1 MRESLPWMRS
11 SMVADCHSPDI
22 PATDP
27 FLAASAQVPG
37 LGPRVPCGR
46 GCSARHLWPGR
57 CKRTSVGSGDTFA
70 LLVPKDNQAPPSSL
84 VPSSSSLFLLWEQKC
99 PLELGWPPSPP
110 DERQREPKR
119 QLAILL
125 ATETPFSSFHSR
137 FLVLW
142 RRHE

>member
-1 MRESLPWMRS
+1 MDEELDGGWLPLTRHSWDGSLLGCLS
-11 SMVADCHSPDI
+11 SGAG
-22 PATDP
+22 T
-27 FLAASAQVPG
+27 
-37 LGPRVPCGR
+37 GPRVPCGR

-70 LLVPKDNQAPPSSL
+70 LWVPKDNQAPPSSL

-119 QLAILL
+119 QLVILL
-125 ATETPFSSFHSR
+125 ATETPFSSQISCPLKEAWIKKHD
-137 FLVLW
+137 LIT
-142 RRHE
+142 